1 MLKLADRNQ
10 HKHDEL
16 EVNLEDFLFIM
27 KKAGMFSAEKDYK
40 LKAFGDESN
49 SNVGNSSRPESKL
62 MVDPSVPS
70 VAAF

>member
-27 KKAGMFSAEKDYK
+27 KKAGMYTAGNNSSSKFAD
-40 LKAFGDESN
+40 DSN

-62 MVDPSVPS
+62 ITDP
-70 VAAF
+70 AAVSKAF